1 MRSYRADLHIHTVL
15 SPCGD
20 LEMSPRNIIAKA
32 KELKLDII
40 GITDHNTTR
49 HCDLTRKLG
58 EKNGIFVMMGAEVTT
73 REEVHCLT
81 FFENTESLV
90 EFQEYLSE
98 NLPFVQNK
106 PFVFGYQ
113 VVVDNEENIIDEI
126 DSLLIVG
133 LDQSIEQVRKKVR
146 ELKGLFIPAH
156 VDRPRHGIL
165 SQLGFMPDDLCPDAI
180 ELYHASTREM
190 LLSTHPEFSK
200 YVLIRNSDA
209 HLPDYIGSRYSTF
222 TLDHPSF
229 REIAMAFRNEQ
240 GRKVETA

>member
-1 MRSYRADLHIHTVL
+1 MQSYRADLHIHTVL

-49 HCDLTRKLG
+49 HCDLTRRLG
-58 EKNGIFVMMGAEVTT
+58 ESNGIFVMMGAEVTT

-81 FFENTESLV
+81 FFEKTESLD

-98 NLPFVQNK
+98 HLPFVQNK
-106 PFVFGYQ
+106 PSIFGYQ
-113 VVVDNEENIIDEI
+113 VVVDEDENIIDEI

-133 LDQSIEQVRKKVR
+133 INQSIEKVRAKVR
-146 ELKGLFIPAH
+146 ELNGLFIPAH
-156 VDRPRHGIL
+156 VDRERHGVL
-165 SQLGFMPDDLCPDAI
+165 SQLGFMPRDLKPDAI
-180 ELYHASTREM
+180 EFYRANTREVF
-190 LLSTHPEFSK
+190 LNTHPEFSK

-209 HLPDYIGSRYSTF
+209 HLPEYIGSRYSTF
-222 TLDHPSF
+222 TLDYPSF
-229 REIAMAFRNEQ
+229 NEISMAFRNEQ
-240 GRKVETA
+240 GRKVETT

>member
-1 MRSYRADLHIHTVL
+1 MQSYRADLHIHTVL

-49 HCDLTRKLG
+49 HCDLTRRLG
-58 EKNGIFVMMGAEVTT
+58 ESNGIFVMMGAEVTT
-73 REEVHCLT
+73 KEEVHCLT
-81 FFENTESLV
+81 FFEKTESLE

-98 NLPFVQNK
+98 HLPFVLNK
-106 PFVFGYQ
+106 PSIFGYQ
-113 VVVDNEENIIDEI
+113 VVVDEDENIIDEI

-133 LDQSIEQVRKKVR
+133 INQSIEEVRAKVR
-146 ELKGLFIPAH
+146 ELNGLFIPAH
-156 VDRPRHGIL
+156 VDRERHGVL
-165 SQLGFMPDDLCPDAI
+165 SQLGFMPHDLKPDAI
-180 ELYHASTREM
+180 EFYRANTREVF
-190 LLSTHPEFSK
+190 LNTHPEFSK

-209 HLPDYIGSRYSTF
+209 HLPEYIGSRYSTF

-229 REIAMAFRNEQ
+229 NEISMAFRNEQ
-240 GRKVETA
+240 GRKVETT